1 MSRTQTLADAT
12 GVLCRVPNVGAV
24 IEAGPTVPSSGAVG
38 FAPGS
43 FWIDTDA
50 SGISSWYQNVGT
62 FASANFVLKTFPL
75 TDLSTLVTTVTELNL
90 LSGLLATA
98 AEINRNNKPSTR
110 GVASGAALTITQ
122 ALHDGKTIILAA
134 AAAITLPAMTGSFSR
149 YRFVLPQ
156 DATAVTITATG
167 AHLFGALD
175 QNNDTGQGTG
185 FQLPAINAGGATV
198 ITLDG
203 TTKGGRKGD
212 WIEIEDIASNVG
224 TIRGQLNASGTE
236 ASPFS

>member
-1 MSRTQTLADAT
+1 MKEQWLQAAQSKVAVTERNTDGKILKAVCHLADIPSGRAGFIVNALLHVIDVAT
-12 GVLCRVPNVGAV
+12 GVAFLYINTGTALSCTFTPFDFNL
-24 IEAGPTVPSSGAVG
+24 
-38 FAPGS
+38 PG
-43 FWIDTDA
+43 
-50 SGISSWYQNVGT
+50 
-62 FASANFVLKTFPL
+62 
-75 TDLSTLVTTVTELNL
+75 
-90 LSGLLATA
+90 
-98 AEINRNNKPSTR
+98 NRL
-110 GVASGAALTITQ
+110 VASGAVLTITK
-122 ALHDGKTIILAA
+122 ALHDNKTIVLAA
-134 AAAITLPAMTGSFSR
+134 AAAITLPAMTGAGSR

-175 QNNDTGQGTG
+175 QNNDTAQGTG
-185 FQLPAINAGGATV
+185 FQLPAINAGGATI

-212 WIEIEDIASNVG
+212 WIEIEDIATSVG